1 MNALGID
8 LGTTNCVA
16 AYVDG
21 AGLPHSVVNFEG
33 DPLTPSA
40 ILLEE
45 ERRILVGREAVKLA
59 TRSPDA
65 FAECFKRE
73 MGQESSQISI
83 LGQTFRPEFLSAA
96 LLLRIKRDFERTLGS
111 AQAAVIT
118 VPAYFDESRRRATQH
133 AGRIAG
139 WTVSDIINEP
149 TAAALAFAHRRDAL
163 PARGDRAQRLLVYD
177 LGGGTF
183 DCTLLEVTPRREY
196 RTLATDGEVRLGG
209 VDWDQ
214 RLAQHL
220 AELFKQRTGVRL
232 QDSPATQAALLRQ
245 ARQLKHALSTKKSAD
260 APLSLQGSR
269 ALVDVSRETFQSLT
283 KDLLERTRHT
293 VRLVLDAAKCAWK
306 DVDALV
312 LVGGSSRMPMVAD
325 MLRAESGLEPD
336 LDPSIDVA
344 VAHGAALYA
353 HLLATK
359 SPIRVVNVN
368 AHALRIVGHKDD
380 RRVTSLVIPRN
391 SPLPI
396 ARTKFYSLARP
407 DQTSVVIDV
416 CEGDCEDPELCESIG
431 AVKVTDLPPA
441 TGQPRKVAVTLRFRA
456 DGNVDVSAAVVN
468 PDDVSQVL
476 KSATATLIP
485 ARGLTEEQIAAQ
497 RRRLERYQIV

>member
-1 MNALGID
+1 VKALGID
-8 LGTTNCVA
+8 LGTTNCAA
-16 AYVDG
+16 AYTDG
-21 AGLPHSVVNFEG
+21 AGIPHSVVNFEG

-40 ILLEE
+40 ILLENE
-45 ERRILVGREAVKLA
+45 HRILVGREAVKLA
-59 TRSPDA
+59 TRSPEA

-73 MGQESSQISI
+73 LGHESGPITI

-96 LLLRIKRDFERTLGS
+96 LLLRLKRDFERTLGS

-118 VPAYFDESRRRATQH
+118 VPAYFDDSRRRATQH

-139 WTVSDIINEP
+139 WIVSDIINEP
-149 TAAALAFAHRRDAL
+149 TAAALAFAHRHDAL
-163 PARGDRAQRLLVYD
+163 SARGERARRLLVYD

-183 DCTLLEVTPRREY
+183 DCTLLEITPRREY

-220 AELFKQRTGVRL
+220 AELFEQRTGVRL
-232 QDSPATQAALLRQ
+232 QDSPGTRAVLLRQ
-245 ARQLKHALSTKKSAD
+245 ARQLKHALSTRKTAD
-260 APLSLQGSR
+260 APLNLQGCR
-269 ALVDVSRETFQSLT
+269 ALLEVSRETFHSLT

-293 VRLVLDAAKCAWK
+293 MRLVLDAAQCVWK
-306 DVDALV
+306 GVDALV

-359 SPIRVVNVN
+359 NPIRVVNVN
-368 AHALRIVGHKDD
+368 AHSLRIVGQKNNQ
-380 RRVTSLVIPRN
+380 RVTSLIIPRN

-396 ARTKFYSLARP
+396 ARTKLYALARP

-416 CEGDCEDPELCESIG
+416 CEGDCEDPELCELIG
-431 AVKVTDLPPA
+431 TVKVSDLPP
-441 TGQPRKVAVTLRFRA
+441 TFGQPSKIAVTLRFCA
-456 DGNVDVSAAVVN
+456 DGQVDVSAAVVN
-468 PDDVSQVL
+468 PNDVSHVL
-476 KSATATLIP
+476 KSVTATLIP
-485 ARGLTEEQIAAQ
+485 AQGLTEEQIAAQ
-497 RRRLERYQIV
+497 RRRLARYQII